1 MLFGG
6 RALALLDMPENIQQQ
21 VDTGAIA
28 ARSAYELTK
37 VDNAG
42 RQQELAAKAA
52 TGMTL
57 KQTQDAVTT
66 RRRKCTSRQKGP
78 KRLEFFAE
86 NGWKLIAIAPNET
99 KLRTYHHL
107 QEAIDHVREDVQ
119 TRINGNIRID

>member
-1 MLFGG
+1 M
-6 RALALLDMPENIQQQ
+6 
-21 VDTGAIA
+21 DTGAIA

-37 VDNAG
+37 VDSAA

-52 TGMTL
+52 NGMTL

-86 NGWKLIAIAPNET
+86 NGWKLIAIVPNEADR
-99 KLRTYHHL
+99 RTYDHL
-107 QEAIDHVREDVQ
+107 HEALEHVGEDVQ
-119 TRINGNIRID
+119 TRINANIRID